1 MFAHIKV
8 VRPKSDRLSAR
19 KKKTSCFFLI
29 HKTTSQSRKFF
40 ASSTEIFQK
49 NEKIYSKSQRS
60 CEFDRYPLDKKGET
74 AMKKQYKITTIGTP
88 NIEKMS
94 TSEQKSFYSTLLSL
108 MTEYFRSEEPN
119 DNANAPDCSE
129 NANGIN
135 SG

>member
-40 ASSTEIFQK
+40 VSSTEIFQK

-94 TSEQKSFYSTLLSL
+94 TSDQKSFYSTLLSL